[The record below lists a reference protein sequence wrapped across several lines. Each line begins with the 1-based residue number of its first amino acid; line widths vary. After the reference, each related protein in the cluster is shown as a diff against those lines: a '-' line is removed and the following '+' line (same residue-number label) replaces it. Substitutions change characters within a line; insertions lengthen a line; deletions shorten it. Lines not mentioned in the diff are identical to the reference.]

1 MSKIFKRKSFKLKRA
16 LVALFSLAFVILPA
30 IFLGMKPIEASAA
43 NAIYTSVIGYK
54 TYDEFAAT
62 FAGTTN
68 ATYQPANDDELLEMV
83 PHVENLYRAKYGDD
97 AVLYGAGASD
107 SAFETEMAKIRSS
120 FARRVMKHMTYA
132 EFKATFNSTTESSY
146 TNDTYNDRFY
156 AHMIAHAQYL
166 FNVAYPDGNA
176 AEYAILEAE
185 LDKILVHYQK
195 DMLSGEFNGD
205 INSPVTYYIGSSSQY
220 KGVASGG
227 YTIKSGHL
235 ILECESDSFVFHGS
249 ITINS
254 GAKLTVRYKKDSA
267 AYNSADTNNALVRG
281 VVGEAKPIFLTAE
294 PNASGYQYIPVGAK
308 YGILEQFSGAFFR
321 VNGGTLE
328 IHGGYASGD
337 SYVDKSTY
345 LNISGLGEFTHEEL
359 SDKENGGYSFPAN
372 NVGVVQSCAP
382 LIQVMSSSVVNITN
396 VSLRN
401 NVNEYDADDAALYSS
416 AYDYRTE
423 YGTLAQWG
431 NTGFSYDSQASMG
444 GALCVTGSGR
454 PQVTMTDSE
463 ISGCYSLLSGG
474 AMYLPNSNTG
484 NVSMTGCTVKNC
496 FTGCALTAN
505 VANAK
510 YNGNY
515 GGTIRTLGSS
525 ALSMQ
530 LSGCTFT
537 NNWTRGS
544 AGGIH
549 WACMAN
555 ENPLTID
562 GCTFEKNTSYA
573 SAGAILC
580 YTRLKVED
588 TTIENNKAA
597 TGHGGGIVFAT
608 WSSSGTDNSFELKH
622 NANLE
627 IGDGVIIKGN
637 TASGNGGGIY
647 LSATIIETGTNVG
660 AVHRTYPYR
669 IDENGQ
675 EQPYEMSLYIK
686 NGALIENNTALGGSG
701 GGVYMRKYPSADTYV
716 VKVYMQGGSVKNNT
730 AGAGGGGFYLTGS
743 DVSFTMS
750 GGTIYENL
758 AQTGSGG
765 GVYVDSG
772 GNFVMT
778 EGTISKNRTEGDGKY
793 GGGVAVSGSNFK
805 MSGGQISANASTLYY
820 GGGVA
825 VFGGKFTMTDGTIGG
840 DTADEGNTS
849 YSLGGGVSVWGS
861 KSEFSMTGG
870 VIKYNKSINNGGGG
884 VYLSGG
890 DFRMWAGE
898 DGTGTGG
905 EISYNIAGRL
915 YGGGVEVLNGKF
927 TMECGLIS
935 HNTAVTNG
943 GGVFVYDNNSTD
955 AKTANFE
962 MSGGNISY
970 NEVTG
975 TGSENGGGGVYI
987 RSGSFTMSDGTITEN
1002 TAALHGGGVY
1012 VIYGD
1017 FTMSG
1022 GTISDN
1028 TSDHHGGGVCVQATS
1043 SKPATFTMSGD
1054 AAISGNGSLDSGG
1067 GVRLYYGSFI
1077 MNGGLITGNT
1087 ATEYGGGVS
1096 VEYGDFTMSGGT
1108 ISANTAD
1115 NNGGGVCVEATSSK
1129 PASFTISGDAVI
1141 SGNHCL
1147 NLGGGVRL
1155 NNGSFTMNGG
1165 LITENYTT
1173 HTTDGR
1179 GGGVSVS
1186 YGNFVMNSGTVSK
1199 NYTSYRGGGIEVR
1212 YGSFKMTG
1220 GTVGGDTAADG
1231 NYMSGNGIGGG
1242 VCVWGSGAAFEMT
1255 GGKIKYNHTTIN
1267 DGGGVYISGGDF
1279 RMWKGEDN
1287 KGTGGEISY
1296 NSARR
1301 GGGVYLYQ
1309 GDYLMQAG
1317 LVDSNYAFGNQNGDS
1332 LGGGIWI
1339 FKGDFTMTGG
1349 SFTNNYTTN
1358 TNGGHGGAVC
1368 VQSGNFTM
1376 SGGDLTGNYSAV
1388 NGGAVAVLAGI
1399 KGASPEY
1406 SDDGN
1411 TRVHSDVT
1419 GSFTMTGGTITGNG
1433 KDGSGV
1439 IKTQLGGAVYV
1450 EGGNFTMSGS
1460 SLITGNYST
1469 GHGGAVYINE
1479 RVDITVEYTE
1489 VYDSADKKWNE
1500 VKSETK
1506 TATLNGNFEMGGGTI
1521 TLNVAGISGE
1531 VNGGAVYVYKGN
1543 FTINVE
1549 SGKNCQ
1555 IKENSAT
1562 NSGGAVYVHL
1572 GNFSM
1577 TGTTENLIIWK
1588 NTVTNGHGGA
1598 VYVYGNGTKGNFTMT
1613 GGKIYENSGSS
1624 NTVSKGGAVY
1634 VYKGIFTMNSGE
1646 ISDNYAGR
1654 EGGAVFLDG
1663 GSSSSAAEFIMVN
1676 GTIKDN
1682 ESLYGGGA
1690 VYVWF
1695 GNFEMRNGI
1704 ISGNSAGY
1712 SGGAVRVSYGNF
1724 EMENGTISGN
1734 YTKESGGAVYVD
1746 GGTFSMANGTITG
1759 NCAEGEGGAVYVKVG
1774 FRENKSNSKYN
1785 VVIDANDP
1793 NKGTHTYLFYSAS
1806 FTMTGGTISNNG
1818 YVVNDDETIT
1828 VKTTLGGAVFV
1839 GGGNF
1844 TMTGGT
1850 ISGNRSTSNGGAVY
1864 VGRATVNYTSTVT
1877 YTTDGKGNRVET
1889 NSDIITK
1896 IYYGNFNLEYDAE
1909 KGIKCLIDSN
1919 HSGEDG
1925 GAVYVNEGNFTMT
1938 GTLEKA
1944 VISNNITKG
1953 NGGGVYVK
1961 GDYSETRGKFTL
1973 DGGKIT
1979 ANRGTTVKGNNT
1991 GSKGGG
1997 VFVYHGTFI
2006 MNDGEI
2012 SLNVAEREGGAVFV
2026 DEGNFTMYDGKIS
2039 ENSNNSELSAGAV
2052 YVFKS
2057 SSNTRN
2063 VGNFTMYDGEISDNR
2078 ASLGIAGAVCVDGG
2092 NFTIYG
2098 GTITRNTS
2106 KIYAG
2111 AVLVMSGGSF
2121 YMKSNPDI
2129 TDPENQID
2137 IVISHNYSEG
2147 NGGAVYVDGGNFE
2160 MNRGTI
2166 EYNGRTFDI
2175 DGESVNPGD
2184 AITLNGGA
2192 VYVVG
2197 DGSDEIG
2204 KFTMSGGEIS
2214 SNGAKDSGGAVY
2226 IDEGNF
2232 IMSGNGTLSEN
2243 SACWGGAVY
2252 VNEGNFEMTTG
2263 TISGN
2268 YNVDKN
2274 NTDQAK
2280 RGGAVYVKGDG
2291 SEENGIFT
2299 FSGGIIENNGKK
2311 DGVTVTV
2318 AGGAVFVENGNFV
2331 MGNLKSN
2338 IEPTMRNNVATDMG
2352 GAVYIATGNFRLN
2365 KGTVTKNGFI
2375 TAGTAVTGHGG
2386 AIYVSV
2392 GSFYVYGGTISDN
2405 EARGNGGAV
2414 GVFLGDFIM
2423 EAGSITGNKAS
2434 WGGAVHLSGGTFTMS
2449 GTEQTTVISGNTTAV
2464 EAGAVFVTYNGS
2476 DRGKFVMNGGLITL
2490 NTNTSTSDQDG
2501 AGAVFVFGG
2510 DFEMN
2515 AGTISYNTCETYAG
2529 AIMVED
2535 GKFTMTGGTISN
2547 NTSAT
2552 YGGGI
2557 YVDCGSSGSVVM
2569 ENGFI
2574 QNNTAEVGGGVYI
2587 EKGNFTIYGG
2597 QISSNEATSGGGVYI
2612 DDGVFTMSRGDNDTY
2627 GTISNNIVRG
2637 DESYGGGLYLNNG
2650 TVNMNVG
2657 YITGNSAGRHGGG
2670 AAIGYGTFNMGAD
2683 AVISSNISANWAGGV
2698 FLKEGTFNLNGG
2710 HIINNITTN
2719 DVDKWNGWGAGVYV
2733 QNGDFNMT
2741 SGIISGNVADDYGGG
2756 VYIDTGDFIMH
2767 GGTISNNIA
2776 TDKKGGGV
2784 YVKTGRFIMTSGL
2797 VEGNKALGNSEGY
2810 GGGIYVHTGGT
2821 AIIGRENCFGKAN
2834 LPETNELP
2842 AHTSCPVF
2850 RNNQSAYGGAI
2861 ALNGA
2866 SSTFHCG
2873 TLTGNSATYKG
2884 GAVYVN
2890 NANITLYY
2898 AIIEGNHAG
2907 DYGGGIYVQNSSAS
2921 ITVQV
2926 DSGRIKANTAE
2937 RGGGIAVMST
2947 ENQVATVIIGKE
2959 GCDGAPE
2966 SEHIHPEI
2974 SGNIATLEGG
2984 GFSLESASANGIV
2997 FLMYCGEL
3005 KDNVANQNVPTGNVL
3020 QEGGSLSISGKYEI
3034 DNVTVING
3042 TYLRPELGDK
3052 KVNIVYHY
3060 EIQGQDSD
3068 EKITIVTVGYAAMGD
3083 LMKINLPSSLPVPN
3097 PVGEGTLVLVRWERQ
3112 VNGQTQAYPT
3122 GSSYTINENTV
3133 GGVETIEFYAVW
3145 ILQGVGFAENTI
3157 VSPDEVYS
3165 HIAYDQGF
3173 GATSVEI
3180 GGYFTVQFA
3189 VSVCDPDKF
3198 NERILSFNELL
3209 KEGTTIIMI
3218 DITTGAKV
3226 FYYYTFTGEETEV
3239 KLSQFKKLGAPNQ
3252 TWENTIVNNNND
3264 TVEEFLFIFD
3274 FTKASD
3280 LYSGALQITLTRT
3293 YKDATL
3299 ASIVQVGSCAVVDH
3313 VMPEIEASENDYL
3326 VGDEFTVSYT
3336 PGFIADNADSIYY
3349 GDYVALVF
3357 TAKEGTI
3364 PSESYLYDAAGDIKY
3379 LVNRSGSIIVPLGL
3393 ANEAKEI
3400 TLQLVSPYLVGAG
3413 EGIELDVS
3421 VRATLDVSSPLASQ
3435 EIALTSVTLLAKPI
3449 PSADISIN
3457 NLIYYVDELP
3467 SGVIVTVNTENV
3479 DGYILE
3485 WSVYRANGNAYD
3497 QTDYISVSEDG
3508 TLTFA
3513 EGITEGVYRIK
3524 LSVKDA
3530 FGNVVTY
3537 DVQNIAV
3544 LTRVAAQ

>member
-16 LVALFSLAFVILPA
+16 LVAFFSLALVILPA

-43 NAIYTSVIGYK
+43 HAIYTSVTGYK
-54 TYDEFAAT
+54 TYDAFAAT
-62 FAGTTN
+62 FASTTN
-68 ATYQPANDDELLEMV
+68 ATYTEANDDELLEMI
-83 PHVENLYRAKYGDD
+83 PHVEALYRAKYGDD

-132 EFKATFNSTTESSY
+132 EFKATFNSTTESNY
-146 TNDTYNDRFY
+146 TDANNTYNDRFY

-166 FNVAYPDGNA
+166 FNAAYPDGNA
-176 AEYAILEAE
+176 AEYALLEAE

-220 KGVASGG
+220 KGVARGG

-267 AYNSADTNNALVRG
+267 AYKSADTNNALVRG
-281 VVGEAKPIFLTAE
+281 VVGEEKPLFLTAE

-382 LIQVMSSSVVNITN
+382 LIQVMSNSVVNITN

-401 NVNEYDADDAALYSS
+401 NVNEYDANDAALYSS

-431 NTGFSYDSQASMG
+431 NTGFSYDSTASMG
-444 GALCVTGSGR
+444 GAMIVSGSGK
-454 PQVTMTDSE
+454 PQVTMTGSE

-484 NVSMTGCTVKNC
+484 NVTMTGCTVKNC
-496 FTGCALTAN
+496 FTGCAVTAN

-544 AGGIH
+544 TGGIH

-562 GCTFEKNTSYA
+562 GCTFEKNTSYG

-580 YTRLKVED
+580 YTRLRVED
-588 TTIENNKAA
+588 TTIENNKSVV
-597 TGHGGGIVFAT
+597 GNGGGIVFAT

-637 TASGNGGGIY
+637 TASSNGGGIY

-660 AVHRTYPYR
+660 AVHKEYPYR

-675 EQPYEMSLYIK
+675 EQPYEMSLYIHS
-686 NGALIENNTALGGSG
+686 GALIESNTAVKGSG
-701 GGVYMRKYPSADTYV
+701 GGVYMHKYSNAATYV
-716 VKVYMQGGSVKNNT
+716 VKVYMQGGNVKNNT

-765 GVYVDSG
+765 GVFVENG

-793 GGGVAVSGSNFK
+793 GGGVAVSGSNFE

-898 DGTGTGG
+898 GGTGTGG

-943 GGVFVYDNNSTD
+943 GGVYVYDNNSTD

-1012 VIYGD
+1012 VLYGD

-1028 TSDHHGGGVCVQATS
+1028 TSGDKGGGVCVQAS
-1043 SKPATFTMSGD
+1043 ASKPATFTMSAD
-1054 AAISGNGSLDSGG
+1054 AEISGNDSSTSGG

-1077 MNGGLITGNT
+1077 MNGGLIT
-1087 ATEYGGGVS
+1087 
-1096 VEYGDFTMSGGT
+1096 
-1108 ISANTAD
+1108 
-1115 NNGGGVCVEATSSK
+1115 
-1129 PASFTISGDAVI
+1129 
-1141 SGNHCL
+1141 
-1147 NLGGGVRL
+1147 
-1155 NNGSFTMNGG
+1155 
-1165 LITENYTT
+1165 ENYTT
-1173 HTTDGR
+1173 HATDGC

-1199 NYTSYRGGGIEVR
+1199 NYSSYRGGGIEVR

-1255 GGKIKYNHTTIN
+1255 GGKIKYNHTTNN

-1296 NSARR
+1296 NYARR

-1317 LVDSNYAFGNQNGDS
+1317 LVDSNYAFGNKNGNS

-1339 FKGDFTMTGG
+1339 YKGDFTMTGG

-1411 TRVHSDVT
+1411 TRVHSDVA

-1450 EGGNFTMSGS
+1450 EGGNFTMSGGD
-1460 SLITGNYST
+1460 LTENYST
-1469 GHGGAVYINE
+1469 SHGGAVYINE

-1489 VYDSADKKWNE
+1489 AYDSAAKEWNE

-1531 VNGGAVYVYKGN
+1531 VNGGAVYIYKGNFSMFGGEISSNSAVNYGGAVYVDQGN

-1549 SGKNCQ
+1549 NEKNCQ

-1562 NSGGAVYVHL
+1562 NRGGAVYVHF

-1624 NTVSKGGAVY
+1624 NTVSKGGAVF

-1654 EGGAVFLDG
+1654 EGGAVFVDG
-1663 GSSSSAAEFIMVN
+1663 GSSSSAAKFLMVN

-1682 ESLYGGGA
+1682 ESSYGGGA

-1704 ISGNSAGY
+1704 ISGNIAGL

-1774 FRENKSNSKYN
+1774 FRENKSDGKYN
-1785 VVIDANDP
+1785 VDIDANDP
-1793 NKGTHTYLFYSAS
+1793 SKGTHTYLFYSAS

-1818 YVVNDDETIT
+1818 YVVNNDETIT
-1828 VKTTLGGAVFV
+1828 VKTTLGGAVYV

-1877 YTTDGKGNRVET
+1877 YTTDGKGNKVET
-1889 NSDIITK
+1889 NGDIKTK
-1896 IYYGNFNLEYDAE
+1896 IYYGNFNLEYDEE
-1909 KGIKCLIDSN
+1909 KGIECLIDSN

-1925 GAVYVNEGNFTMT
+1925 GAVYVNLGNFTMT
-1938 GTLEKA
+1938 GTVEKA
-1944 VISNNITKG
+1944 VMSNNTAKG
-1953 NGGGVYVK
+1953 HGGAVYVK

-1979 ANRGTTVKGNNT
+1979 ANRGTTVKGNDT

-2063 VGNFTMYDGEISDNR
+2063 VGNFTMYDGELSDNT
-2078 ASLGIAGAVCVDGG
+2078 SPLGIAGAVCVDGG

-2111 AVLVMSGGSF
+2111 AVLVVSGGNF

-2129 TDPENQID
+2129 QDPEDQID
-2137 IVISHNYSEG
+2137 IIISHNSSEG
-2147 NGGAVYVDGGNFE
+2147 NGGAVYVNGGNFE
-2160 MNRGTI
+2160 MERGTI
-2166 EYNGRTFDI
+2166 SNNSA
-2175 DGESVNPGD
+2175 DGY
-2184 AITLNGGA
+2184 AGA
-2192 VYVVG
+2192 VYVING
-2197 DGSDEIG
+2197 EFS
-2204 KFTMSGGEIS
+2204 MSNDS
-2214 SNGAKDSGGAVY
+2214 ALSNNSTEKSGGAVY
-2226 IDEGNF
+2226 LSGGSFTMNDGTI
-2232 IMSGNGTLSEN
+2232 SGNTASKETGGAIYVVNGSFYLMTGTISGNSAKNNGGAVALGNGDFEMYGGLISDN

-2252 VNEGNFEMTTG
+2252 VNLGNFTMYDG

-2268 YNVDKN
+2268 YNTAVSGADN
-2274 NTDQAK
+2274 EL
-2280 RGGAVYVKGDG
+2280 RGGAVLVSGDG
-2291 SEENGIFT
+2291 DLLGVFSFNG
-2299 FSGGIIENNGKK
+2299 GVIENNGKK
-2311 DGVTVTV
+2311 DGVVTTKS
-2318 AGGAVFVENGNFV
+2318 GGAVFVNKGSFI
-2331 MGNLKSN
+2331 MGSLKSASDP
-2338 IEPTMRNNVATDMG
+2338 IMRNNVASIMG
-2352 GAVYIATGNFRLN
+2352 GAVYLDQGNFRLN
-2365 KGTVTKNGFI
+2365 KGTVTANGFI
-2375 TAGTAVTGHGG
+2375 NAGTAEVNSGG
-2386 AIYVSV
+2386 AIYVA
-2392 GSFYVYGGTISDN
+2392 GGDFNMYGGTVSN
-2405 EARGNGGAV
+2405 NLAENNGGAV
-2414 GVFLGDFIM
+2414 AISKGDFKM
-2423 EAGSITGNKAS
+2423 NAGALSGNTAS

-2449 GTEQTTVISGNTTAV
+2449 GTEQTTVISGNTAVV

-2597 QISSNEATSGGGVYI
+2597 QISSNEAISGGGVYI

-2683 AVISSNISANWAGGV
+2683 AVISSNTSVNWAGGV

-2710 HIINNITTN
+2710 QIINNITTN

-2733 QNGDFNMT
+2733 QNGNFNMT
-2741 SGIISGNVADDYGGG
+2741 SGIISENVADDYGGG

-2776 TDKKGGGV
+2776 TNKKGGGV

-2810 GGGIYVHTGGT
+2810 GGGIYVHTGGI

-2861 ALNGA
+2861 ALNSA

-2884 GAVYVN
+2884 GAVYVD

-2907 DYGGGIYVQNSSAS
+2907 TYGGGIYVQNSSAA

-2947 ENQVATVIIGKE
+2947 ANQVATVIIGKE

-3005 KDNVANQNVPTGNVL
+3005 RDNVANQNVPTGNVL

-3042 TYLRPELGDK
+3042 TFLRPELGNK
-3052 KVNIVYHY
+3052 TVNIVYHY
-3060 EIQGQDSD
+3060 EIQGQDSE
-3068 EKITIVTVGYAAMGD
+3068 EKITIVTVGYAENGD
-3083 LMKINLPSSLPVPN
+3083 LMKINLPSSLPIQN
-3097 PVGEGTLVLVRWERQ
+3097 PMGDGTLVLVRWERQ

-3122 GSSYTINENTV
+3122 GLSYSINETTV
-3133 GGVETIEFYAVW
+3133 GGAETIEFFAVW

-3198 NERILSFNELL
+3198 NERILSFDKPL

-3218 DITTGAKV
+3218 DITMGAKV

-3239 KLSQFKKLGAPNQ
+3239 NLSQFKKLGDPNT
-3252 TWENTIVNNNND
+3252 TWSSTIQDNTNK
-3264 TVEEFLFIFD
+3264 TTEEFLFIFD
-3274 FTKASD
+3274 FTKAIE

-3293 YKDATL
+3293 YKDTTL

-3313 VMPEIEASENDYL
+3313 VMPELEVGENDYF
-3326 VGDEFTVSYT
+3326 VGDEFTLSYT
-3336 PGFIADNADSIYY
+3336 PGFIANNADSIYY
-3349 GDYVALVF
+3349 SDYVTLVF

-3364 PSESYLYDAAGDIKY
+3364 PSESYLYDAVGDIKY

-3393 ANEAKEI
+3393 AKEAKEI
-3400 TLQLVSPYLVGAG
+3400 TLQLVSPYLIGAG

-3421 VRATLDVSSPLASQ
+3421 VRATLDVNSPLASQ

-3449 PSADISIN
+3449 PAADISII
-3457 NLIYYVDELP
+3457 NLIYYVGELP
-3467 SGVIVTVNTENV
+3467 DDVTVAVNTENV